1 MVVFKRLGRQLPQF
15 TMKTLL
21 IVYVHGFKGD
31 STTFLQFPQHVEQ
44 RLKQIYP
51 STTIVSVVY
60 PPYDTKG
67 ELTVAV
73 NAFLSFLETKV
84 IDLEVANGT
93 GSPVISPTVGVILVG
108 HSMGGLVISDTTI
121 QILTRDPTIVFPKV
135 IGLLCFD
142 SPFLGLHSSVF
153 AQDVIHRGTSK
164 FNELKAL
171 GASVPLATVGSY
183 LFAKKSSEQPT
194 QRTANGKPA
203 SDQKSSPNW
212 GKIAGL
218 TAAGVATTAAAAAGT
233 MWYLKSQNV
242 DTNWAKDHLI
252 FVGAI
257 FQKPSALKSRLWTFY
272 QARERVQLV
281 NYYTVIQPTENAQSA
296 NTQDS
301 TQMIKGLGKLIS
313 GEGDG
318 KRTFCNIPKEAPY
331 SDFFVPA
338 ENNNAFGEI
347 EAHMNMFE
355 DGRNSGYSTLLAE
368 SVERISGWASTWE
381 KN

>member
-1 MVVFKRLGRQLPQF
+1 
-15 TMKTLL
+15 MKTLL
-21 IVYVHGFKGD
+21 VVYVHGFKGD

-51 STTIVSVVY
+51 STAIVSVVY

-281 NYYTVIQPTENAQSA
+281 NYYTVIQPKENAQSA